1 MPVAYLKSVCCH
13 SAPPT
18 EEPNRLL
25 AAYNH
30 MAESVLIS
38 GIGIAG
44 PTLAHWLNRSG
55 FHCTLVD
62 KSPALRSGGY
72 VIDFW
77 GLGYEI
83 AERMGLLSEIDA
95 AGYHMQELR
104 VVDDRGQRISGFG
117 TRVFGELTGGRY
129 ITLARSDLSRLIFD
143 TIKNSSEVLFS
154 NEVASLREDTEGVDV
169 TLADGKERRFDLVI
183 GADGLHSRIR
193 TLTFG
198 PERRFERH
206 LGYTVAAFEVSGY
219 RPRDEGVYML
229 YSRPGRMAGRFA
241 LHDDRTLFL
250 LIFVGDYSVPHN
262 RNDLSAQKAIVKDHF
277 KGCGWECEAILSELD
292 ASKELY
298 FDSVSQIKLGR
309 WSQGRVAL
317 IGDAAFCVSLLAGQ
331 GSALAMIAAY
341 VLAGELVKSKG
352 DYEVAFRRYECLLR
366 PFMEKKQEAARTFAS
381 SFAPKTRFGL
391 FVRNQV
397 MKALRI
403 PGLAKLTIGRGITD
417 RLTLPDNFSQSQN
430 RS

>member
-1 MPVAYLKSVCCH
+1 M
-13 SAPPT
+13 
-18 EEPNRLL
+18 
-25 AAYNH
+25 AA
-30 MAESVLIS
+30 SVLIS

-55 FHCTLVD
+55 FLCTLVD

-83 AERMGLLSEIDA
+83 ADRMGLLPEIDA
-95 AGYHMQELR
+95 VGYHMQELR
-104 VVDDRGQRISGFG
+104 VVNDRGQRISGFG
-117 TRVFGELTGGRY
+117 TRVFEELTGGRY

-154 NEVASLREDTEGVDV
+154 NEVASLRQDMQGVDV

-183 GADGLHSRIR
+183 GADGLHSQIR

-198 PERRFERH
+198 PAQQFERH

-229 YSRPGRMAGRFA
+229 YGRPGRMAGRFA

-262 RNDLSAQKAIVKDHF
+262 RDELSAQKTIVKNHF
-277 KGCGWECEAILSELD
+277 KDCGWECEAILSELD
-292 ASKELY
+292 ASTELY
-298 FDSVSQIKLGR
+298 FDSVSQIKLEK
-309 WSQGRVAL
+309 WSRDRVAL

-331 GSALAMIAAY
+331 GSALAMTAAY
-341 VLAGELVKSKG
+341 VLAGELAKSKG
-352 DYEVAFRRYECLLR
+352 DYEAAFRRYEGSLR

-397 MKALRI
+397 TKALRI
-403 PGLAKLTIGRGITD
+403 PELAKLTIGRGITD
-417 RLTLPDNFSQSQN
+417 RVTLPDYFSQGQN
-430 RS
+430 QS